1 MVIADILLSKGAKI
15 SEELKSKL
23 EEIKQE
29 EERKIKEEE
38 DRKTAEQK
46 RIEEEKRKNEE
57 MARIRERNRRI
68 YSQIEI
74 ANSFNTAGYVFMVGG
89 VLTAAS
95 PFVIDAIKNKQ
106 FSFDFLD
113 FNKKDKA
120 SILNRSLF
128 FAGVGLFTAGAL
140 TSIISSAVTY
150 SLSNKLAYSFY
161 PIILEND
168 FGILD
173 YGCAFN
179 IKYKF

>member
-1 MVIADILLSKGAKI
+1 
-15 SEELKSKL
+15 
-23 EEIKQE
+23 
-29 EERKIKEEE
+29 
-38 DRKTAEQK
+38 
-46 RIEEEKRKNEE
+46 
-57 MARIRERNRRI
+57 
-68 YSQIEI
+68 
-74 ANSFNTAGYVFMVGG
+74 MVGG

-140 TSIISSAVTY
+140 TSIISSATANR
-150 SLSNKLAYSFY
+150 LSNKLAYSFY
-161 PIILEND
+161 PIILKND

-173 YGCAFN
+173 YGYAFN
-179 IKYKF
+179 IDYKF